1 MGNGRFST
9 TYLVNLKN
17 SSTSIYLLQR
27 CFIVFY
33 RFPVWSMRGADHLK
47 RLNCGMGAVI
57 PYKIWLFEFIDVEIL
72 MRLSCFT
79 NR

>member
-1 MGNGRFST
+1 
-9 TYLVNLKN
+9 
-17 SSTSIYLLQR
+17 
-27 CFIVFY
+27 
-33 RFPVWSMRGADHLK
+33 MRGADHLK